1 MGPDPLT
8 GMTARAAG
16 DHGPGGQGTMSRC
29 CILMVKDPRPEHVKT
44 RLMPHCS
51 AEEAAL
57 LYGAFVL
64 DSVAVLAESSAD
76 LKVVA
81 CAPAEAEP
89 KVREWLEGRGDFAWL
104 PQPEGDLGQRLDQL
118 MGWSFDQGAGRTA
131 IIGSDTPSLPPA
143 YIDMALDA
151 MVENEVVVGPSVDG
165 GYYLIGQQAGERPM
179 FAGVEW
185 STGRVL
191 EQTLSRLGGRS
202 LGLLPPWYD
211 VDTAPDAGFLKVHL
225 MALHRAGQPRG
236 SHSLRVL
243 RRMKLP
249 PPS

>member
-1 MGPDPLT
+1 
-8 GMTARAAG
+8 
-16 DHGPGGQGTMSRC
+16 MSRC
-29 CILMVKDPRPEHVKT
+29 CILMVKNPQPDQVKT

-51 AEEAAL
+51 AEEAAS
-57 LYGAFVL
+57 LYRAFVL
-64 DSVAVLAESSAD
+64 DSVAVLAESTAD

-81 CAPAEAEP
+81 CTPADAEP
-89 KVREWLEGRGDFAWL
+89 TLREWLAGSGDFAWL
-104 PQPEGDLGQRLDQL
+104 AQPEGDLGRRLDQL

-131 IIGSDTPSLPPA
+131 IIGSDTPSLPSA

-151 MVENEVVVGPSVDG
+151 MKEREVVIGPCVDG

-179 FAGVEW
+179 FAGVDW

-191 EQTLSRLGGRS
+191 EQTLSKLGGRS

-211 VDTAPDAGFLKVHL
+211 VDTAPQAGFLKVHL
-225 MALHRAGQPRG
+225 RALHEAGEPRG
-236 SHSLRVL
+236 SHSLKVL
-243 RRMKLP
+243 RKMKLP